1 LLVGQTV
8 ANLAFGF
15 LADRFGHKLCLEIS
29 AAASALGFGLA
40 WLAASAE
47 WYYGVFALS
56 GIASSAI
63 MGSAILVVMEFCE
76 PQRIPTYVGIGNTGV
91 GLVGVI
97 APLIGAGL
105 AGVSYGLLFAVSS
118 GIALSAFIL
127 MRWWVREP
135 RHAAKLTR

>member
-1 LLVGQTV
+1 
-8 ANLAFGF
+8 
-15 LADRFGHKLCLEIS
+15 
-29 AAASALGFGLA
+29 LA

-47 WYYGVFALS
+47 WYYAVFALS
-56 GIASSAI
+56 GIASSAV

-91 GLVGVI
+91 GLIGII

-105 AGVSYGLLFAVSS
+105 AQVNYRLLFAVSS
-118 GIALSAFIL
+118 CVGWVAFIL
-127 MRWWVREP
+127 MCWWVREP